1 MFVRLQT
8 DPPGVL
14 EVPGRPNPGIVI
26 HVGPS
31 VHIACDRDGRRHRG
45 ITVHG
50 DVDIIPAGVPSRW
63 EIREKDTALL
73 LGVPA
78 NLLHTVAEQ
87 SGMDP
92 SRAELVNRFQI
103 RDTQIEHIGWALKAE
118 METGHANGQL
128 YLDSLA
134 AALAIHL
141 LNRHSSNPQPVQ
153 TQKGGLSGHRLKQ
166 VLAYIEDNLGD
177 NLSLKEIATVAARRR
192 SARPSGSRYISMSSS
207 AAWNGLANCSAKPT
221 CPLPKLHSRLALL
234 TRATWPSICAVCWA
248 FRPKVSKHVAS
259 KPVLAHPILSDCNP
273 TRTAQLSMRYS
284 YVARRQRA
292 QINCARRTR

>member
-1 MFVRLQT
+1 MSALSIVSEDDEPGDNGTMFVRLQT
-8 DPPGVL
+8 DPPGVVD
-14 EVPGRPNPGIVI
+14 VPGRPNPGIVI

-73 LGVPA
+73 LGVPTS
-78 NLLHTVAEQ
+78 LLSAVAEQ

-141 LNRHSSNPQPVQ
+141 LNRHSSNPQPWQ
-153 TQKGGLSGHRLKQ
+153 TQKGGLTGHRLKQ

-177 NLSLKEIATVAARRR
+177 NLSLKEIATVAGL
-192 SARPSGSRYISMSSS
+192 SISH
-207 AAWNGLANCSAKPT
+207 CKT
-221 CPLPKLHSRLALL
+221 
-234 TRATWPSICAVCWA
+234 A
-248 FRPKVSKHVAS
+248 FRASIGQPVHQYVIQRRVERARELLSQADMSITQIALETGFAHQSHLAFHMRRVLGVSPKCIQTCRIQTFYVQS
-259 KPVLAHPILSDCNP
+259 
-273 TRTAQLSMRYS
+273 YS
-284 YVARRQRA
+284 RRL
-292 QINCARRTR
+292 